1 MEENKKETK
10 KWFNALGR
18 STPFGGTKFGLTR
31 SISNVSENVK
41 PLLVSLKAY
50 SEAEK
55 KDHAKSAKEF
65 FGETNNRNENGYITT
80 DGTELDFSDHHKG
93 APGEHRYVD
102 HGDTRGEAAVQ
113 VELERYYGGAKALL
127 AQNEAFLKGITEA
140 LLLTL
145 HHTRRGEQARRVW
158 TDFNPRPPRGGRQRP
173 STTAMRPLEF
183 QSTPP
188 ARGGDYGKDFA
199 ELEAVAQK
207 WQEAFDAAEQRV
219 IMKTESTFTEGTEY
233 ERKGRAGKEAYGRGE
248 GEGRTTG
255 RGEDQTVRGE
265 FSPSSER
272 YGEVSADF
280 GEKPYRAWVNGN
292 TVTPA
297 PGTVSYDA
305 QISIHA
311 PLAGGRQPIVELLP
325 TIVPISIHAP
335 ARGATRWCAVYKL
348 CLSYFNPRPPRGGR
362 RL

>member
-1 MEENKKETK
+1 M
-10 KWFNALGR
+10 
-18 STPFGGTKFGLTR
+18 
-31 SISNVSENVK
+31 
-41 PLLVSLKAY
+41 
-50 SEAEK
+50 
-55 KDHAKSAKEF
+55 
-65 FGETNNRNENGYITT
+65 
-80 DGTELDFSDHHKG
+80 
-93 APGEHRYVD
+93 
-102 HGDTRGEAAVQ
+102 
-113 VELERYYGGAKALL
+113 
-127 AQNEAFLKGITEA
+127 
-140 LLLTL
+140 
-145 HHTRRGEQARRVW
+145 
-158 TDFNPRPPRGGRQRP
+158 
-173 STTAMRPLEF
+173 
-183 QSTPP
+183 
-188 ARGGDYGKDFA
+188 
-199 ELEAVAQK
+199 AQK

-335 ARGATRWCAVYKL
+335 REGGDHPIPKNSGKTIISIHAPREVGDIAIFR
-348 CLSYFNPRPPRGGR
+348 RPPAQSAISIHAPREVGDCTRGQR
-362 RL
+362 

>member
-1 MEENKKETK
+1 M
-10 KWFNALGR
+10 
-18 STPFGGTKFGLTR
+18 
-31 SISNVSENVK
+31 
-41 PLLVSLKAY
+41 
-50 SEAEK
+50 
-55 KDHAKSAKEF
+55 
-65 FGETNNRNENGYITT
+65 
-80 DGTELDFSDHHKG
+80 
-93 APGEHRYVD
+93 
-102 HGDTRGEAAVQ
+102 
-113 VELERYYGGAKALL
+113 
-127 AQNEAFLKGITEA
+127 
-140 LLLTL
+140 
-145 HHTRRGEQARRVW
+145 
-158 TDFNPRPPRGGRQRP
+158 
-173 STTAMRPLEF
+173 
-183 QSTPP
+183 
-188 ARGGDYGKDFA
+188 
-199 ELEAVAQK
+199 AQK

-335 ARGATRWCAVYKL
+335 REGGDCGGEYVIRSGLQFQSTPPARGATDTVSAEAVL
-348 CLSYFNPRPPRGGR
+348 GLISIHAPREGGDYYSSTIQYSTV
-362 RL
+362 

>member
-1 MEENKKETK
+1 MQIYGRISIHAPRE
-10 KWFNALGR
+10 GGDRR
-18 STPFGGTKFGLTR
+18 ST
-31 SISNVSENVK
+31 E
-41 PLLVSLKAY
+41 
-50 SEAEK
+50 
-55 KDHAKSAKEF
+55 
-65 FGETNNRNENGYITT
+65 
-80 DGTELDFSDHHKG
+80 
-93 APGEHRYVD
+93 
-102 HGDTRGEAAVQ
+102 RGIQ
-113 VELERYYGGAKALL
+113 SYY
-127 AQNEAFLKGITEA
+127 
-140 LLLTL
+140 
-145 HHTRRGEQARRVW
+145 
-158 TDFNPRPPRGGRQRP
+158 FNPRPPRGGRPKRLSARSCQKGISIHAPREGGATVSMVPP
-173 STTAMRPLEF
+173 SRLIRF

-335 ARGATRWCAVYKL
+335 RE
-348 CLSYFNPRPPRGGR
+348 GGD
-362 RL
+362 LALP